1 MTGDSTAIEPGKQAA
16 KLHAAPLRVPVC
28 VCVCVCVFATCRPLH
43 PSLPLSFIIILSPL
57 SLVVV
62 LVVILVVV
70 VVLDIII
77 AIYYYFMQAATDV
90 VRVGGQ
96 EREAPSHVRR
106 VHAGRRQTS

>member
-28 VCVCVCVFATCRPLH
+28 VCVCVCVLATCRPLH